1 MNDYPSQPFNT
12 YSGYQ
17 AFAIE
22 TILLNEPLEF
32 DLYIE
37 TAGNLV
43 KYVTAKG
50 MLRTDTKEKLLQNKV
65 KHFYIASSDAA
76 AFDEYMVSHLSTV
89 LNAPELT
96 KEEKSKI
103 IYSSALHVMQDM
115 FESDISASKIML
127 IKELLHETVKR
138 VISSEVTIASILQL
152 SSHDY
157 KTYSHC
163 VNVAL
168 YSIGIGHQYGL
179 GEKELHDIASGAI
192 LHDVGKCRIDNCII
206 NKPAKLTL
214 EEFEKIKDHPVHS
227 HAMLLENGEGNPV
240 ILDIVLNHHEK
251 LDGSGY
257 TKGLGKEHISFA
269 TQIVTVAD
277 IFDALS
283 SNRSYKSAAS
293 FFVSLKTMKVQMRP
307 QLNLELID
315 ALIKMMGRA

>member
-1 MNDYPSQPFNT
+1 VTEHSYHSFSQHK
-12 YSGYQ
+12 GHK

-22 TILLNEPLEF
+22 TILLDEPLAF

-37 TAGNLV
+37 TNGNLV
-43 KYVTAKG
+43 KYVKASG
-50 MLRTDTKEKLLQNKV
+50 MLHSGTREKLIANNV
-65 KHFYIASSDAA
+65 NCFYISTSDSS
-76 AFDEYMVSHLSTV
+76 AFDDYMVNHLGTV
-89 LNAPELT
+89 LNTPGLT
-96 KEEKSKI
+96 KTEKSKI
-103 IYSSALHVMQDM
+103 IYSSAIHVMQDM

-127 IKELLHETVKR
+127 AKELMHETVKR
-138 VISSEVTIASILQL
+138 VLSAEVTIASILQL
-152 SSHDY
+152 STHDY

-168 YSIGIGHQYGL
+168 YSIGIGYEYGL
-179 GEKELHDIASGAI
+179 SEKELHDIASGAI
-192 LHDVGKCRIDNCII
+192 LHDVGKCRIDSCII

-214 EEFEKIKDHPVHS
+214 DEFETIKDHPEHS
-227 HAMLLENGEGNPV
+227 HAMLIENGETNSV

-257 TKGLGKEHISFA
+257 TKGIDKNHISFPV
-269 TQIVTVAD
+269 QIVTVAD

-293 FFVSLKTMKVQMRP
+293 FFVSLKTMKVQMKK
-307 QLNLELID
+307 QLNLDLIN